1 MTGEGILTAGIWI
14 WGIASLAAIVFLG
27 WYRNWRGPLT
37 ANEIERY
44 MAKAIEMHGANAFND
59 FGIVRQF
66 LEADD
71 GREFVMLNLV
81 RLAPGE
87 VADPETGAPARASA
101 LMQRY
106 TKPFMRALIRR
117 GGHPAI
123 VARKVGGYVD
133 AWRVPP
139 DPGWTIVG
147 FMRYRS
153 RRDMIELVVDPR
165 FSSSHAF
172 KFAATAETFSFPTHP
187 MLRLYPSPV
196 LWVPLLIALVA
207 SLSHLAFLL
216 TAS

>member
-1 MTGEGILTAGIWI
+1 MTAGIWI
-14 WGIASLAAIVFLG
+14 WGSAALAAIIFLA

-37 ANEIERY
+37 ADEIERY
-44 MAKAIEMHGANAFND
+44 LAKAIEMHGANGFND
-59 FGIVRQF
+59 FGIVRRF

-87 VADPETGAPARASA
+87 VADPETGAPTRTPA
-101 LMQRY
+101 LLQRY
-106 TKPFMRALIRR
+106 TRPFMRALIRR
-117 GGHPAI
+117 GGHPAL

-172 KFAATAETFSFPTHP
+172 KFAATAETFSFPTQP
-187 MLRLYPSPV
+187 ILRLYPSPIV
-196 LWVPLLIALVA
+196 WIPLLFALIAALA
-207 SLSHLAFLL
+207 HLAVLL
-216 TAS
+216 SAA

>member
-1 MTGEGILTAGIWI
+1 MITGIWI
-14 WGIASLAAIVFLG
+14 WGIAALAAILFLG

-37 ANEIERY
+37 AEEIESY
-44 MAKAIEMHGANAFND
+44 MAKAIEIHGGKGHND
-59 FGIVRQF
+59 LGIVRRF

-71 GREFVMLNLV
+71 GCEFVMLNLV

-87 VADPETGAPARASA
+87 VPDPETGIPTRSA
-101 LMQRY
+101 KLLQRY
-106 TKPFMRALIRR
+106 TQPFMRALIRR

-165 FSSSHAF
+165 FTASHAF
-172 KFAATAETFSFPTHP
+172 KFAATAETFSFPTQP
-187 MLRLYPSPV
+187 ILRLYPSPAV
-196 LWVPLLIALVA
+196 WVPLALMLIAA
-207 SLSHLAFLL
+207 LSHLGVLL
-216 TAS
+216 SAS

>member
-1 MTGEGILTAGIWI
+1 MTAGIWI
-14 WGIASLAAIVFLG
+14 WGIAALAAIAFLG
-27 WYRNWRGPLT
+27 WYRNWRGPLSKD
-37 ANEIERY
+37 EIERY
-44 MAKAIEMHGANAFND
+44 MAVAIEMHGANEFND
-59 FGIVRQF
+59 FDIVRRF

-87 VADPETGAPARASA
+87 VPDPETGRPTRSSA
-101 LMQRY
+101 LLQRY
-106 TKPFMRALIRR
+106 TQPFMRALFRR
-117 GGHPAI
+117 GGHPAM

-172 KFAATAETFSFPTHP
+172 KFAATAETFSFPTQP
-187 MLRLYPSPV
+187 VLRLYPSPA
-196 LWVPLLIALVA
+196 LWAPLLLALIAALA
-207 SLSHLAFLL
+207 HLAILL
-216 TAS
+216 SAS

>member
-1 MTGEGILTAGIWI
+1 MTAGIWI
-14 WGIASLAAIVFLG
+14 WGIAALAAIAFLG
-27 WYRNWRGPLT
+27 WYRNWRGPLSKD
-37 ANEIERY
+37 EIERY
-44 MAKAIEMHGANAFND
+44 MATAIEMHGANEFND
-59 FGIVRQF
+59 FDIVRRF

-87 VADPETGAPARASA
+87 VADPETGAPTRSGK

-106 TKPFMRALIRR
+106 SRPFMQALIRR
-117 GGHPAI
+117 GGHPAM

-172 KFAATAETFSFPTHP
+172 KFAATAETFSFPTQP
-187 MLRLYPSPV
+187 VLRLYPSPV
-196 LWVPLLIALVA
+196 LWAPLLLALIAALA
-207 SLSHLAFLL
+207 HLAILL
-216 TAS
+216 SAS